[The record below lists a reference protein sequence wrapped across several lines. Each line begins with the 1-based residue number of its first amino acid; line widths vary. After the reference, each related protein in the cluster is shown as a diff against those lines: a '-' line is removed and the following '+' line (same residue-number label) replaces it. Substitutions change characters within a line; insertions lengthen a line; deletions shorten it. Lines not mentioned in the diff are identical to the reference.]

1 MMCEGFE
8 SRGSI
13 FGFGTLVGLWFEV
26 PPTRFVKFEIRNCG
40 KHFFPKKKNLEES
53 F

>member
-26 PPTRFVKFEIRNCG
+26 PPRFVKFEIRNCG